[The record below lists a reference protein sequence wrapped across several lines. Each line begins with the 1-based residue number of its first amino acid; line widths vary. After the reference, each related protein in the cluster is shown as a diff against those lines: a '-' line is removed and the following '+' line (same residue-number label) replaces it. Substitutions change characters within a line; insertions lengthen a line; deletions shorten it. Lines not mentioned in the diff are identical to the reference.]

1 MVGGMNS
8 AKNKGDAGEREAVE
22 MFQTLAPDLVMV
34 NARRKLGA
42 GRRDDMGD
50 LDVFNDVAVQVKCYT
65 DIVRALRESVV
76 GAHAQAQRS
85 GTTWSIGLAPIPR
98 ARRDGIRWIV
108 ISYEWPSAP
117 TVHLP
122 SFGSS
127 SLAIDYF
134 LNKSNVIAV
143 PNRDRVALVERKD
156 KLLVILSPV
165 TAWLDAYRAAV
176 ARVEKMAS

>member
-1 MVGGMNS
+1 MVGVMNS
-8 AKNKGDAGEREAVE
+8 SKNKGDQGERDAVE
-22 MFQTLAPDLVMV
+22 MFQTLAPDLVLP

-50 LDVFNDVAVQVKCYT
+50 LDVFNDVAVQVKCYA

-85 GTTWSIGLAPIPR
+85 GTRWSIGLAPIPR
-98 ARRDGIRWIV
+98 ARRSGIRWIT
-108 ISYEWPSAP
+108 IAYEWPSAP
-117 TVHLP
+117 NVHLP

-134 LNKSNVIAV
+134 LNPSNVIAV

-156 KLLVILSPV
+156 KPLVILSPV
-165 TAWLDAYRAAV
+165 SAWLNAYRSAV
-176 ARVEKMAS
+176 AREHAKAS